1 MQGRAQVSVC
11 AAHWVARQNEIINRR
26 EKRVQVDTLIKNA
39 QVVLETDIAALD
51 IGIRAGRIVALV
63 ADSAGIS
70 ADETIDAAGK
80 LLLPG
85 AIDIHFHCRAPAYP
99 QRGDFATETRAAAAG
114 GVTTV
119 FEMPISKPC
128 CATGEVFRMRK
139 TLGERDAYV
148 NFGLYGAPGLLD
160 RGEINAMVD
169 EGAIG
174 FKIFMTAAPKG
185 RDDEFEGLCLP
196 HVPELYQ
203 ALNLVAE
210 TGLVCA
216 VHAENNQLLEWH
228 TAQLIAAN
236 RNDAPAHGAS
246 RPPHVEALAI
256 ATLLTLNESIGVN
269 LHIAHVSGA
278 EALAVIR
285 RFQATGSTVSAET
298 CPHYLLFTEADLA
311 RCGPYAKINPPLR
324 AEADQAALW
333 QGLIDGA
340 LLAIT
345 TDHSP
350 FLVEEKE
357 RAREDL
363 WAAPPGAPGVEELLL
378 GVMHEALNG
387 RISINKAVDLMATNG
402 AKRFGVYPERGVIAV
417 GAAADLVIYDPEAD
431 TTIHRDMLFTQARD
445 CDKLYDGMTFKGAVE
460 RTIVNGKTVFEDG
473 DIVGSAGDGQFV
485 RPDAARVKQVI

>member
-1 MQGRAQVSVC
+1 V
-11 AAHWVARQNEIINRR
+11 N
-26 EKRVQVDTLIKNA
+26 VDTLIKNA
-39 QVVLETDIAALD
+39 QVVLETDIAELD
-51 IGIRAGRIVALV
+51 VGIRDGRIVALI
-63 ADSAGIS
+63 ANSAGIH
-70 ADETIDAAGK
+70 ADETIDASGK

-128 CATGEVFRMRK
+128 CATGDVFRMRK
-139 TLGERDAYV
+139 ALGERDAYV

-160 RGEINAMVD
+160 RAEIADMVE

-196 HVPELYQ
+196 QVPELYQ

-228 TAQLIAAN
+228 TAQLIKAG
-236 RNDAPAHGAS
+236 RNDVPAHGES

-256 ATLLTLNESIGVN
+256 ATLLTLNESIGAN

-285 RFQATGSTVSAET
+285 RFKATGSTVSAET
-298 CPHYLLFTEADLA
+298 CPHYLFFTEADLA

-324 AEADQAALW
+324 TEADQAAVW
-333 QGLIDGA
+333 EGLLDGA

-350 FLVEEKE
+350 FMVEEKE

-387 RISINKAVDLMATNG
+387 GLSINKAVDLVATNG
-402 AKRFGVYPERGVIAV
+402 AKRFGVYPERGHIGI
-417 GAAADLVIYDPEAD
+417 GAAADLVIYNPNAE
-431 TTIHRDMLFTQARD
+431 TKIHRDMLFTQARD
-445 CDKLYDGMTFKGAVE
+445 CDKLYDGMTFKGKVQ
-460 RTIVNGKTVFEDG
+460 RTIVNGVTVFEDG
-473 DIVGSAGDGQFV
+473 KIVGSPGDGQFL
-485 RPDAARVKQVI
+485 RPDAARVTQIF

>member
-1 MQGRAQVSVC
+1 MQL
-11 AAHWVARQNEIINRR
+11 
-26 EKRVQVDTLIKNA
+26 DTLITNA
-39 QVVLETDIAALD
+39 QVVLETDIATLD
-51 IGIRAGRIVALV
+51 VGIRGGRIAALL

-70 ADETIDAAGK
+70 ADETIDASGK

-139 TLGERDAYV
+139 ALGERDAYV

-160 RGEINAMVD
+160 PGEIANMVD

-196 HVPELYQ
+196 YVLELYQ

-216 VHAENNQLLEWH
+216 VHAENNQLLDWH
-228 TAQLIAAN
+228 TAQLIEAN
-236 RNDAPAHGAS
+236 RNDVPAHGES

-256 ATLLTLNESIGVN
+256 ATLLALNESIGAE

-278 EALAVIR
+278 E
-285 RFQATGSTVSAET
+285 
-298 CPHYLLFTEADLA
+298 
-311 RCGPYAKINPPLR
+311 
-324 AEADQAALW
+324 
-333 QGLIDGA
+333 
-340 LLAIT
+340 
-345 TDHSP
+345 
-350 FLVEEKE
+350 
-357 RAREDL
+357 
-363 WAAPPGAPGVEELLL
+363 
-378 GVMHEALNG
+378 
-387 RISINKAVDLMATNG
+387 
-402 AKRFGVYPERGVIAV
+402 
-417 GAAADLVIYDPEAD
+417 
-431 TTIHRDMLFTQARD
+431 
-445 CDKLYDGMTFKGAVE
+445 
-460 RTIVNGKTVFEDG
+460 
-473 DIVGSAGDGQFV
+473 
-485 RPDAARVKQVI
+485 

>member
-1 MQGRAQVSVC
+1 MQL
-11 AAHWVARQNEIINRR
+11 
-26 EKRVQVDTLIKNA
+26 DTLIKNA
-39 QVVLETDIAALD
+39 QVALETGIAELD
-51 IGIRAGRIVALV
+51 VGICDGRIAALV
-63 ADSAGIS
+63 ADSAGLS
-70 ADETIDAAGK
+70 AEETVDAAGK

-139 TLGERDAYV
+139 ALGERDAYV

-160 RGEINAMVD
+160 RREIEDMVS

-196 HVPELYQ
+196 HVPALYQ

-228 TAQLIAAN
+228 MAQLIEAG
-236 RNDAPAHGAS
+236 RNDAPAHGES

-256 ATLLTLNESIGVN
+256 ATLLTLNESIGAN
-269 LHIAHVSGA
+269 LHIAHVSGE

-285 RFQATGSTVSAET
+285 RFKATGSTVSAET
-298 CPHYLLFTEADLA
+298 CPHYLFFNEADLA

-324 AEADQAALW
+324 READQVALW
-333 QGLIDGA
+333 DGLLDGT

-350 FLVEEKE
+350 FTVDEKE
-357 RAREDL
+357 RAREDI
-363 WAAPPGAPGVEELLL
+363 WATPPGAPGVEELLL
-378 GVMHEALNG
+378 AVMHEALNG
-387 RISINKAVDLMATNG
+387 RISINMAVDLVATNG
-402 AKRFGVYPERGVIAV
+402 AKRFGLYPERGHIGI
-417 GAAADLVIYDPEAD
+417 GAAADLVIYDPEAE

-460 RTIVNGKTVFEDG
+460 RTIVNGVTVFQDG
-473 DIVGSAGDGQFV
+473 NIVGSAGDGQFL
-485 RPDAARVKQVI
+485 RPDAARVTQVF

>member
-1 MQGRAQVSVC
+1 M
-11 AAHWVARQNEIINRR
+11 
-26 EKRVQVDTLIKNA
+26 QVDTLIKNA
-39 QVVLETDIAALD
+39 QVALETDVTKLD
-51 IGIRAGRIVALV
+51 VGIRGGRITALA
-63 ADSAGIS
+63 ADSSGID
-70 ADETIDAAGK
+70 AAETIEAAGK

-139 TLGERDAYV
+139 ALGERDAYV

-160 RGEINAMVD
+160 RAEIADMVN

-203 ALNLVAE
+203 ALHLVAE

-216 VHAENNQLLEWH
+216 AHAENNQLLEWH
-228 TAQLIAAN
+228 TAQLIEAG
-236 RNDAPAHGAS
+236 RNDVPAHGES

-256 ATLLTLNESIGVN
+256 ATLLTLNESIGAN

-298 CPHYLLFTEADLA
+298 CPHYLFFTEADLE

-324 AEADQAALW
+324 SKADQAALW
-333 QGLIDGA
+333 AGLLDGA
-340 LLAIT
+340 LMAIT

-350 FLVEEKE
+350 FTVEEKE
-357 RAREDL
+357 SAREDI
-363 WAAPPGAPGVEELLL
+363 WATPPGAPGVEELLL
-378 GVMHEALNG
+378 GLMQEALKG
-387 RISINKAVDLMATNG
+387 RISINQAIDLVATKG
-402 AKRFGVYPERGVIAV
+402 AKRFGVYPERGHIGV
-417 GAAADLVIYDPEAD
+417 GAAADLVIYNPDEE
-431 TTIHRDMLFTQARD
+431 TTIHRDMLFSQARD
-445 CDKLYDGMTFKGAVE
+445 CDKLYDGMTFQGKVE
-460 RTIVNGKTVFEDG
+460 RTIVNGKTVFQDG
-473 DIVGSAGDGQFV
+473 DIVGSAGDGQFI
-485 RPDAARVKQVI
+485 RPDAARVMQIF

>member
-1 MQGRAQVSVC
+1 
-11 AAHWVARQNEIINRR
+11 
-26 EKRVQVDTLIKNA
+26 
-39 QVVLETDIAALD
+39 
-51 IGIRAGRIVALV
+51 
-63 ADSAGIS
+63 
-70 ADETIDAAGK
+70 
-80 LLLPG
+80 
-85 AIDIHFHCRAPAYP
+85 
-99 QRGDFATETRAAAAG
+99 
-114 GVTTV
+114 
-119 FEMPISKPC
+119 
-128 CATGEVFRMRK
+128 MRK
-139 TLGERDAYV
+139 ALGQRDAYV
-148 NFGLYGAPGLLD
+148 NFGLYGAPGSLD
-160 RGEINAMVD
+160 AGKIADMVD

-196 HVPELYQ
+196 DVPELYQ
-203 ALNLVAE
+203 ALKLVAD

-228 TAQLIAAN
+228 TAQLIEAG
-236 RNDAPAHGAS
+236 RNDVPAHGES

-256 ATLLTLNESIGVN
+256 ATLLALNESIGAN
-269 LHIAHVSGA
+269 LHIAHVSGE

-298 CPHYLLFTEADLA
+298 CPHYLFFTEADLA

-333 QGLIDGA
+333 AGLLDGA
-340 LLAIT
+340 LLAVT

-378 GVMHEALNG
+378 GLMHEALGG
-387 RISINKAVDLMATNG
+387 RISINKAMELAATNG
-402 AKRFGVYPERGVIAV
+402 AKRFGVYPERGHIGI
-417 GAAADLVIYDPEAD
+417 GAAADLVIYDPQAQ

-445 CDKLYDGMTFKGAVE
+445 CDKLYDGMTFRGQVV
-460 RTIVNGKTVFEDG
+460 RTLVNGKTIFKDG
-473 DIVGSAGDGQFV
+473 DIVGAAGDGQFV
-485 RPDAARVKQVI
+485 RPDRARVTKTF